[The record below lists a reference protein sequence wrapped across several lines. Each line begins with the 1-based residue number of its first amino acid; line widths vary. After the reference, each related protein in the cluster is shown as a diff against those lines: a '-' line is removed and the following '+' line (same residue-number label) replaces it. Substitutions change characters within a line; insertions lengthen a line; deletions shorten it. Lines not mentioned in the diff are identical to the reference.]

1 MLCELKIENLA
12 LIESLRLNFEPQ
24 QHGRLVVMTGE
35 TGTGKSIMLRAI
47 QLLAGSRA
55 SVDWIRNGAERL
67 CVEALFEIS
76 PDHKVLLNSL
86 EAGGFGNDITVVI
99 KRVITSGG
107 RSRLYINGSL
117 ATAKVVSALTANLF
131 SIASQHD
138 HQQLLQ
144 PQLHL
149 DFLDTLGELW
159 VMRKELGNLHE
170 RRMAVKAEFD
180 QLKQQ
185 EQDKEQRKDLLL
197 FQVDEITR
205 ATIEH
210 GEDEQ
215 LAVEKKRLKSADML
229 IRLSQESYMALSN
242 SVMDELAHIRKSFDQ
257 VAQVDPD
264 AAELAE
270 ELSSYAY
277 QAEDFI
283 SRLRN
288 YRDSLDSD
296 PLRLEQVTERI
307 DLLGQMK
314 RKYGQSLEDVLDYCK
329 QAERELSQ
337 IETMD
342 QRLVEL
348 EQDMATLTAELE
360 EKAADLS
367 ARRKQ
372 VASSLEETM
381 EKELRTLSFN
391 QAGFEVRW
399 QENEQ
404 HVGAITPSGWDRVS
418 FYFTANPGEEAR
430 PLAKV
435 ASGGELSRLM
445 LALKCLLAKKDMV
458 ETVFF
463 DEVDAG
469 VGGEAAEAVARKIQ
483 ELAGHHQ
490 VFCVTHLPQI
500 AARGTGHFQVS
511 KHVDEGRT
519 ISSID
524 RLEEHARVFE
534 LVRMLAGDSA
544 TPQTLDWAEEL
555 LRKGRAGQ

>member
-12 LIESLRLNFEPQ
+12 LIESLRLNFEPEQ
-24 QHGRLVVMTGE
+24 NGRLVVMTGE

-55 SVDWIRNGAERL
+55 SVDWIRDGAERL
-67 CVEALFEIS
+67 SVEALFEIS
-76 PDHKVLLNSL
+76 PDHKVLMNSL
-86 EAGGFGNDITVVI
+86 ETGGFGNDTTIVI
-99 KRVITSGG
+99 KRVITSAG

-131 SIASQHD
+131 NIASQHD

-144 PQLHL
+144 PQFHL

-159 VMRKELGNLHE
+159 ALRNELGNLHG

-197 FQVDEITR
+197 FQVDEITQ
-205 ATIEH
+205 AAIEP

-242 SVMDELAHIRKSFDQ
+242 SVMDELAQIRKSFDQ
-257 VAQVDPD
+257 VAQIDPD

-270 ELSSYAY
+270 ELGSYAY

-283 SRLRN
+283 TRLRN

-307 DLLGQMK
+307 DLLGQIK
-314 RKYGQSLEDVLDYCK
+314 RKYGESLEEVLDYCRD
-329 QAERELSQ
+329 AEQELSQ

-342 QRLVEL
+342 QQLVEL
-348 EQDMATLTAELE
+348 EQDMTTLTAELE
-360 EKAADLS
+360 KKAADLS

-372 VASSLEETM
+372 VASSLKKTM
-381 EKELRTLSFN
+381 DKELRTLSFN

-399 QENEQ
+399 QESEQ
-404 HVGAITPSGWDRVS
+404 SVESISPSGWDRVS

-511 KHVDEGRT
+511 KHVNAGRT

>member
-1 MLCELKIENLA
+1 MLCELKIENFA
-12 LIESLRLNFEPQ
+12 LIESLRLNFEPEQ
-24 QHGRLVVMTGE
+24 NGRLVVMTGE

-47 QLLAGSRA
+47 QLLAGGRA
-55 SVDWIRNGAERL
+55 SADWIRDGAERL
-67 CVEALFEIS
+67 SVEALFEIS
-76 PDHKVLLNSL
+76 PDHKALLSSL
-86 EAGGFGNDITVVI
+86 EAGGFGSDTTVVI
-99 KRVITSGG
+99 KRIITSAG

-117 ATAKVVSALTANLF
+117 ATAKVVAALTANMF
-131 SIASQHD
+131 NIASQHD

-159 VMRKELGNLHE
+159 ALRYELGGLYE
-170 RRMAVKAEFD
+170 RRTVVKNEFD

-185 EQDKEQRKDLLL
+185 EHDKEQRKDLLL
-197 FQVDEITR
+197 FQVDEITQ
-205 ATIEH
+205 ATIEP

-215 LAVEKKRLKSADML
+215 LAAEKKRLKSADML

-283 SRLRN
+283 ARLRS

-307 DLLGQMK
+307 DLLGQLK
-314 RKYGQSLEDVLDYCK
+314 RKYGRSLEEVLDYCRA
-329 QAERELSQ
+329 AEQELSQ

-342 QRLVEL
+342 QRLDEL
-348 EQDMATLTAELE
+348 EQEMTTLTAELA
-360 EKAADLS
+360 EKAAALS
-367 ARRKQ
+367 VKRKQ
-372 VASSLEETM
+372 VASSLEQTM
-381 EKELRTLSFN
+381 DKELQTLSFN

-399 QENEQ
+399 KEHEQ
-404 HVGAITPSGWDRVS
+404 SVEAMSPSGWDRVS

-483 ELAGHHQ
+483 ELATHHQ

-511 KHVDEGRT
+511 KHVDGGRT